1 MIIFLRISQI
11 RIDVFLTEYTGV
23 FLTDYTDLHRWFS
36 HGLYRWFSH
45 RFLRFAQIFFSQI
58 PQILQIL
65 TDLHRCFLTGNT
77 TPTDHD
83 PTVTLGEENVSV

>member
-36 HGLYRWFSH
+36 HGLYRCFSH

-58 PQILQIL
+58 PQIL
-65 TDLHRCFLTGNT
+65 TDLHRSFLTGNT
-77 TPTDHD
+77 TRTDLD
-83 PTVTLGEENVSV
+83 QRVALNEENVSV

>member
-36 HGLYRWFSH
+36 H

-58 PQILQIL
+58 PQILKIL
-65 TDLHRCFLTGNT
+65 TDLHRWFLTGNKT
-77 TPTDHD
+77 RTDHD
-83 PTVTLGEENVSV
+83 PAVTLGEENVSV